1 MIFFYRLRKALFSI
15 RKRKYRKQVGTY
27 EYKKQKE
34 TIRNFVIARVE
45 HFNQFYNFTF
55 NKITIRNSRTRWG
68 SCSKK
73 GNLNFNY
80 RIISLPQQLQD
91 YIVVHELCHLKE
103 MNHSKSFWDLVAQVI
118 PDYKKVKQILQEFRF
133 EKSDPTQ
140 LIFRAKP
147 CYWA

>member
-15 RKRKYRKQVGTY
+15 RKRKYRKQVETY

-34 TIRNFVIARVE
+34 TIRNFFIARVE

-133 EKSDPTQ
+133 EKSDPTPVD
-140 LIFRAKP
+140 F
-147 CYWA
+147 